1 METPKFKPGDIVV
14 TKHGIDIYD
23 ISTVLCVH
31 ISKEYGIEYSLS
43 NNKLL
48 PEYRLKP
55 FEKGEE
61 NDNR

>member
-1 METPKFKPGDIVV
+1 MKTPKFNPGEIVV

-23 ISTVLCVH
+23 ISIVLCVH

-48 PEYRLKP
+48 PEDRLKL
-55 FEKGEE
+55 FNKEE
-61 NDNR
+61 NGIQ